1 MAFVNFGSFGA
12 VRGAKE
18 CRTCSQRIIRRN
30 KEDDDKPM
38 FERLADEPMFERLPG
53 EKAQFSEE
61 KPLPLVDFWN
71 KNTGFIEDLAPVLSS
86 FPLLILL
93 LFLTI
98 GAFTKLLLDNNLS
111 LIGNY

>member
-1 MAFVNFGSFGA
+1 
-12 VRGAKE
+12 
-18 CRTCSQRIIRRN
+18 
-30 KEDDDKPM
+30 M
-38 FERLADEPMFERLPG
+38 FERLPDEPMFERLPG
-53 EKAQFSEE
+53 EKPQFAEE
-61 KPLPLVDFWN
+61 QKPLPLVEFWN

-93 LFLTI
+93 LLLTI

>member
-1 MAFVNFGSFGA
+1 
-12 VRGAKE
+12 
-18 CRTCSQRIIRRN
+18 
-30 KEDDDKPM
+30 M
-38 FERLADEPMFERLPG
+38 FERRPG
-53 EKAQFSEE
+53 EKPQFAEEE
-61 KPLPLVDFWN
+61 KPLPLVEFWN
-71 KNTGFIEDLAPVLSS
+71 KKTGFVEDLAPVLSS